1 MMTSVGQLLHSISD
15 GFASATSRMMFR
27 VLLVGWM
34 VLLLFGYVLI
44 AADVLPEQFSWTASL
59 ILFLSA
65 AVVCISEGRVRVLRK
80 NLMVAVMILVAA
92 FTLEY
97 VGMRTGIPFGSYT
110 YTDVLGFRLMG
121 VPLAIAAA
129 WYTTIMVTRRI
140 ARAIFPAGIA
150 TALAAGILTLAF
162 DIALEPMASFIISYW
177 RWEGGIIAWQNY
189 ASWLG
194 ASALGVFL
202 LEKLDTSGAPIPT
215 RSLFTTSVLV
225 FSLQFGLFL
234 FVDGLFGYARHAAT
248 AVLIVA
254 GVAVWSL
261 MGRRSPV
268 PTEVRHEK

>member
-1 MMTSVGQLLHSISD
+1 MMSSVGQFLHGIAD

-34 VLLLFGYVLI
+34 VLLLFGYVFI
-44 AADVLPEQFSWTASL
+44 SADLLPKQFSWTASL

-65 AVVCISEGRVRVLRK
+65 AVVFISEGRVRSLRSNVL
-80 NLMVAVMILVAA
+80 LAVVIFVAA
-92 FTLEY
+92 FALEY

-129 WYTTIMVTRRI
+129 WYTTIMITRRI
-140 ARAIFPAGIA
+140 AQAIFPPGIA
-150 TALAAGILTLAF
+150 TALAAGTLTLAF
-162 DIALEPMASFIISYW
+162 DIALEPMASFIKSYW
-177 RWEGGIIAWQNY
+177 QWHEGTIPLQNY
-189 ASWLG
+189 ASWFGL
-194 ASALGVFL
+194 SAAAVFL
-202 LEKLDTSGAPIPT
+202 LECYDRLPNSAHTSA
-215 RSLFTTSVLV
+215 LLTSSIVV

-234 FVDGLFGYARHAAT
+234 ITDSLFGYASHAAT

-261 MGRRSPV
+261 MGRRSLV
-268 PTEVRHEK
+268 PTEVRHEN